1 MPRNSGLHQYVVRR
15 DTTFLSPRNRRHGA
29 VNSAF
34 SNQVGKTVRL
44 RYIDEETHWW
54 VKSTKDIIKAND
66 FIGIIIRADPRTG
79 EFQVRFGTLENSQTM
94 NPTYCDVDVKP
105 YEIELLE

>member
-29 VNSAF
+29 VNRAF
-34 SNQVGKTVRL
+34 FNQVGKTVRL

-54 VKSTKDIIKAND
+54 VKHTIDIIKANNL
-66 FIGIIIRADPRTG
+66 IGKIIGAYPATG
-79 EFQVRFGTLENSQTM
+79 QFEVRFGLKNSQTM